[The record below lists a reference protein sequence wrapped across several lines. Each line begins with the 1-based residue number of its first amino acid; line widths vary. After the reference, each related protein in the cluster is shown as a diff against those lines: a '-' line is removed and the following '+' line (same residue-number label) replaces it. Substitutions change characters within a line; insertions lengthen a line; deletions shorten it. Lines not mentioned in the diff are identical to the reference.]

1 MTPKVFAFILAIGVV
16 GYVCDL
22 GLRSLQRR
30 LTPWADGT
38 GASS

>member
-1 MTPKVFAFILAIGVV
+1 V
-16 GYVCDL
+16 GYLCDL
-22 GLRSLQRR
+22 GLRALQHR